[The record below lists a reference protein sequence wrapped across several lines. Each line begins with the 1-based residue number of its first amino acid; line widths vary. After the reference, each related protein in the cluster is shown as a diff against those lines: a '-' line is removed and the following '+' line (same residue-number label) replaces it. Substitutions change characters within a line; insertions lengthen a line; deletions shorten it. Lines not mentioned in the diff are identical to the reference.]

1 MSWEEFARCAS
12 YDPEIFFEGRT
23 ANDRRAKAI
32 CRGCQVRLEC
42 LAAALSDR
50 IEFGI
55 WGGLD
60 ERERRRL
67 LRRLPR
73 VSNWKKELIASGVPE
88 RV

>member
-1 MSWEEFARCAS
+1 MSWEEKARCAA

-23 ANDRRAKAI
+23 DRRAKAI
-32 CRGCQVRLEC
+32 CRGCPVRLEC
-42 LAAALSDR
+42 LVAALSDH
-50 IEFGI
+50 IEYGV

-67 LRRLPR
+67 RRRFPL
-73 VSNWKKELIASGVPE
+73 VGDWKEQLAASGIPE